1 MVLLSII
8 DDGVGFDLAEGDRA
22 PGSESSFGLRF
33 MRTRL
38 RELGGSLDIESTPGD
53 GTAVTAFLPILRQRF
68 EEGQ

>member
-8 DDGVGFDLAEGDRA
+8 DDGVGFDLAEWDRA

-38 RELGGSLDIESTPGD
+38 T
-53 GTAVTAFLPILRQRF
+53 
-68 EEGQ
+68 

>member
-8 DDGVGFDLAEGDRA
+8 DDGVGFDLAEWDRA